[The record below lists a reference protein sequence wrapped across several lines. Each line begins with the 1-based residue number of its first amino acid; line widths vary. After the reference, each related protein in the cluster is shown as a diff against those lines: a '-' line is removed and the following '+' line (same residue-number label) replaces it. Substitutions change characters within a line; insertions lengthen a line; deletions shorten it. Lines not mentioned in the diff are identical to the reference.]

1 MKLIAGL
8 GNPGLSYFNSRHN
21 IGFEVVDKLCQI
33 YNIELL
39 PKHKALMGTGLIDNT
54 KIILAKP
61 QTYMNLSGESI
72 RQIADYYKI
81 SNSDI
86 TIIHDDLDV
95 PIGKIK
101 IKHNGSS
108 GGHNGV
114 KNIILHLGGENFNRI
129 RIGIGKKPQGWLLDD
144 YVLGKFPPDEKK
156 DIDIAVDKACD
167 SVKIIVKDVFTAMN
181 KFNVREGNKNE

>member
-21 IGFEVVDKLCQI
+21 IGFEVIDKLCRI

-72 RQIADYYKI
+72 REIADYYKI

-144 YVLGKFPPDEKK
+144 YVLGKFSPDEKK

-167 SVKIIVKDVFTAMN
+167 SVKIIVKDVLVAMN

>member
-39 PKHKALMGTGLIDNT
+39 PKHKALMGTGLIDDT

-129 RIGIGKKPQGWLLDD
+129 RIGIGKKPQDWLLDD

-156 DIDIAVDKACD
+156 DIDTAVDKACD
-167 SVKIIVKDVFTAMN
+167 SVKIIVKDVFAAMN

>member
-21 IGFEVVDKLCQI
+21 IGFETIDKLCAL
-33 YNIELL
+33 YNVELF
-39 PKHKALMGTGLIDNT
+39 PKHKALIGTGLIDGV

-81 SNSDI
+81 PNADI

-114 KNIILHLGGENFNRI
+114 KNIILNLGSENFNRI
-129 RIGIGKKPQGWLLDD
+129 RIGIGKKPQGWSLDD

-156 DIDIAVDKACD
+156 YIDIAVNNACD
-167 SVKIIVKDVFTAMN
+167 SVKIIVKDVFAAMN